1 MSNKQKK
8 ANKTRSEIKYIP
20 FSQVYFLIDDIIDRL
35 VAGQINSAEAK
46 TLLKKIVVIT
56 YL

>member
-8 ANKTRSEIKYIP
+8 ANKTRSGIKYIP
-20 FSQVYFLIDDIIDRL
+20 FVQVYLFIDDIIDRL

-46 TLLKKIVVIT
+46 TLLKKIIT